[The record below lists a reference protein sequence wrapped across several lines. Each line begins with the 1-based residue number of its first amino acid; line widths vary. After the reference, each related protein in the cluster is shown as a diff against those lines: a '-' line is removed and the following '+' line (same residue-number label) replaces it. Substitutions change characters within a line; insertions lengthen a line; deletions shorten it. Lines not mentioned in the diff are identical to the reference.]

1 MNSIF
6 FIYPNV
12 PSTVSDEFSKK
23 ERLINELSLDELSA
37 EALTRRLD
45 QIKSVASAW

>member
-6 FIYPNV
+6 L
-12 PSTVSDEFSKK
+12 STLTSHQLVSDEFSKK